1 MIDNERA
8 VLGAGLQGIAG
19 HSGVLSLSDE
29 DFEHPSHRVIAAVMR
44 DMIRQS
50 ADLDVQ
56 TLGNELAARGKLS
69 SPGGARG
76 MDYLHGLNTSAPS
89 AMSGDYYASEVRK
102 QARHRLARAN
112 TQRLL
117 DTLAHEESV
126 AELGQVLA
134 THADDMAAIPGEL
147 DDAEEELPTLRR
159 LLAQEDSPEDWLI
172 PGLLERGERVVI
184 TGGEGGGKSTLLK
197 QLVVSFAGGLNPW
210 NGVRVADGMRVLY
223 LDAELSSRQ
232 NRRNYRWIAASA
244 KRRLIAPDYDERIF
258 HYVRNDGL
266 DLPGR
271 DREWFHHVAAQTSPD
286 VIVVGPAY
294 KCMAGDEKS
303 DVDVM
308 NLLKVLD
315 EVRVKHDAALI
326 VEAHSPHGGD
336 EDSRPIRPIGSSVW
350 LRWPEIGFGF
360 KRDKDPSIDQMPTP
374 HFLRAISWRGQR
386 EERDWPDLIRRG
398 VNGEFPWVPT
408 RPDWHPTVDL
418 HYSLANEL
426 ST

>member
-1 MIDNERA
+1 MTDNERA
-8 VLGAGLQGIAG
+8 VLGAGMQGIRG
-19 HSGVLSLSDE
+19 HSGVLSLADE
-29 DFEHPSHRVIAAVMR
+29 DFAHPRHKIIAAAMR
-44 DMIRQS
+44 DMIRQGQHV
-50 ADLDVQ
+50 DVL
-56 TLGNELAARGKLS
+56 TIGNELAARGKLS
-69 SPGGARG
+69 SPGGAG
-76 MDYLHGLNTSAPS
+76 GNDYLHGINSQAPLALNA
-89 AMSGDYYASEVRK
+89 DYYAGEVRK
-102 QARHRLARAN
+102 EARHRIATERAQQLIERLGREDSIEELPAILTSHTDQMSLIPN
-112 TQRLL
+112 TLE
-117 DTLAHEESV
+117 DIT
-126 AELGQVLA
+126 
-134 THADDMAAIPGEL
+134 
-147 DDAEEELPTLRR
+147 EELPTLRR

-244 KRRLIAPDYDERIF
+244 KRRLMAPDWDERIF

-326 VEAHSPHGGD
+326 VEAHSPHGD
-336 EDSRPIRPIGSSVW
+336 EDTRPIRPIGSSVW

-360 KRDKDPSIDQMPTP
+360 RRDKDPSIEQMPTP
-374 HFLRAISWRGQR
+374 HYLKAISWRGQR

-398 VNGEFPWVPT
+398 IGNEFPWVPT
-408 RPDWHPTVDL
+408 REKWQPSIDL
-418 HYSLANEL
+418 GYSLSNEM
-426 ST
+426 SA